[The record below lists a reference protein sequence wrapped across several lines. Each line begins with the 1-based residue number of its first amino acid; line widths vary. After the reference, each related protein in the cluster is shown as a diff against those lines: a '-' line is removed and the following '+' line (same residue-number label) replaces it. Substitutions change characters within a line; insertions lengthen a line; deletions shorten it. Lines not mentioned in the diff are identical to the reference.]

1 VTTSAHPTTHAPA
14 LADVLAEV
22 NTTTDTLH
30 AVPTSTPGV
39 FTWDYTPRRSA
50 LASMYEEAKGS
61 QWDAKALPWDTPVDQ
76 ERLALSEASLIGG
89 FAAGAD
95 LSSTA
100 FAHWGTKEWVAFS
113 VEAQNWLLSQFLHG
127 EQAAMVCSAQLVE
140 MAPWIEIK
148 YYSATQVVDEARHV
162 EVFSRYLDEKF
173 SGHYPITAYARALM
187 DDIVTDSRWDVTYL
201 GMQVI
206 LQGTTMAVSTLVR
219 QLADE
224 PLLRELLRR
233 VIADETRHLTFGLT
247 CLSEFY
253 AGLTAGEL
261 EERQQF
267 VYDMTMRVRDRFA
280 MQEVWERMGIPV
292 PEATRLFAQMPE
304 RSIFHKMLFSKIVP
318 NCAKLGLLDAG
329 DGWLRE
335 RFAELGVIAGGQG
348 SLDED
353 EK

>member
-1 VTTSAHPTTHAPA
+1 
-14 LADVLAEV
+14 LAEVIAEV
-22 NTTTDTLH
+22 NTTTDPLH
-30 AVPTSTPGV
+30 AVPTSTPDV
-39 FTWDYTPRRSA
+39 FTWDYALRRSA
-50 LASMYEEAKGS
+50 LASMYEEAKRS
-61 QWDAKALPWDTPVDQ
+61 QWDAKDLPWDTPVDQ
-76 ERLALSEASLIGG
+76 ERLALSEASIVGG

-100 FAHWGTKEWVAFS
+100 FDRWGTQEWVAFS

-127 EQAAMVCSAQLVE
+127 EQAALVCSARLVQ
-140 MAPWIEIK
+140 MAPWIELK
-148 YYSATQVVDEARHV
+148 YYGATQVVDEARHV
-162 EVFSRYLDEKF
+162 EVFSRYLDEKL
-173 SGHYPITAYARALM
+173 SGHYPITAYARATL
-187 DDIVTDSRWDVTYL
+187 DDIVADSRWDVTYL
-201 GMQVI
+201 GLQVI

-233 VIADETRHLTFGLT
+233 VIADETRHLTFGLA

-261 EERQQF
+261 KQRQQF
-267 VYDMTMRVRDRFA
+267 VYEMTMRVRDRFA

-304 RSIFHKMLFSKIVP
+304 RAIFHKVLLAKIVP
-318 NCAKLGLLDAG
+318 SCAKLGLLDAG

-335 RFAELGVIAGGQG
+335 RFAELGVIGCEQRGHDD
-348 SLDED
+348 DES
-353 EK
+353 